1 MTTIESTG
9 MTVHKGHKQDSGN
22 NKPNL
27 FKKLGILFEVVKE
40 GFSEY
45 NGICAMDEQT
55 MEMYTAYRLPTPP
68 ADEPFQEEYPDEQ
81 NNPML
86 MEMQALDG
94 AYTRIQR
101 LFVGATLVI
110 GLALIFLLFQINAP
124 LWLSIVTVIALLVVE
139 FELHRKV
146 GVKALIFEK
155 HYALVASLA
164 ALDSASGVNQTFW
177 NFERWKKW
185 GVARYD
191 FESERELV
199 DTLMSK
205 KLSIA
210 RSGPM
215 NGRILVAATGEEWPL
230 KPVQA
235 KTV

>member
-1 MTTIESTG
+1 MTRTEEPPEAENFNFWEKVRLTW
-9 MTVHKGHKQDSGN
+9 VGHRDA
-22 NKPNL
+22 L
-27 FKKLGILFEVVKE
+27 DV
-40 GFSEY
+40 Y
-45 NGICAMDEQT
+45 NGMCAMDAET
-55 MEMYTAYRLPTPP
+55 IKMYTAYSLKTPP
-68 ADEPFQEEYPDEQ
+68 ADEPFQEEYPDER

-94 AYTRIQR
+94 AYTNVQR

-110 GLALIFLLFQINAP
+110 GLALIFLLSQMDAP
-124 LWLSIVTVIALLVVE
+124 LWLSIVTVIALLAVE
-139 FELHRKV
+139 FELHRMV

-164 ALDSASGVNQTFW
+164 ALDSESGVNQTFW

-230 KPVQA
+230 KAAQ
-235 KTV
+235 